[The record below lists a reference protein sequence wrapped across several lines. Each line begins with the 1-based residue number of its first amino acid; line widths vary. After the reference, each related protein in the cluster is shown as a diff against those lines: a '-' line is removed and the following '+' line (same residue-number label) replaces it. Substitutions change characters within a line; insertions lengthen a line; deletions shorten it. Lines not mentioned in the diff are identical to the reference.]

1 MPSEEVLAIEGGVPL
16 SGTVAVNGSKNATL
30 PEMAAALMADGP
42 LRLTNVPAIEDVETM
57 CAILDSI
64 GASTVRQADS
74 VTVDPR
80 GVRGGTPDPQ
90 ASRRIRASL
99 LLLGPLLTTVGE
111 AQLPRPGG
119 DDIGARRIEQ
129 HVGGLRLM
137 GAKVWD
143 TSEGIR
149 ATATRLHGAHIPL
162 DMPTVTGT
170 ENLMMAAARAE
181 GITIISNAAREPH
194 VVDLANCLNSMGARV
209 SGAGGDRLVVE
220 GVSRLHEAEHR
231 VRPDYIEAGTYALA
245 AAATGGDVLIADVT
259 CEDLDQLFHKLR
271 TAGCVVEEG
280 SSWVRVSRPGSL
292 QAVDMTT
299 WPHPGFATD
308 LQSQWV
314 ALMTQARGDS
324 TVWEALYENR
334 FRPVEQLRRLGAR
347 IEVEG
352 RIAVVHGGTPLVGA
366 ELVASDIRSGAAL
379 VIAGL
384 CAQGRTTCREV
395 RHLDR
400 GYQNLVGKL
409 TNLGA
414 RLTLLE
420 PAAPAGN

>member
-1 MPSEEVLAIEGGVPL
+1 MPSEEVLEIEGGVPL
-16 SGTVAVNGSKNATL
+16 SGTVAVSGSKNATL
-30 PEMAAALMADGP
+30 PEMAAAIMSDGP

-57 CAILDSI
+57 CAILGSL
-64 GASTVRQADS
+64 GATTQRLADS
-74 VTVDPR
+74 VTVDPK
-80 GVRGGTPDPQ
+80 GVSGGTPDPK
-90 ASRRIRASL
+90 ASKRMRASL
-99 LLLGPLLTTVGE
+99 LLLGPLLTAFGE
-111 AQLPRPGG
+111 ADLPRPGG

-129 HVGGLRLM
+129 HVEGLRLM

-143 TSEGIR
+143 TPDGIR
-149 ATATRLHGAHIPL
+149 ATARSLHGAHIPL

-170 ENLMMAAARAE
+170 ENLMMAAARAD

-194 VVDLANCLNSMGARV
+194 VVDLANCLNSMGARIF
-209 SGAGGDRLVVE
+209 GAGGDRVVVE
-220 GVSRLHEAEHR
+220 GVSRLHQAEHR

-245 AAATGGDVLIADVT
+245 AAATGGEVVIADVI
-259 CEDLDQLFHKLR
+259 CEDLLQLFHKLR
-271 TAGCVVEEG
+271 AAGCMVEEG
-280 SSWVRVSRPGSL
+280 SSWAKVSRPGPL

-314 ALMTQARGDS
+314 ALMTQAEGDS

-352 RIAVVHGGTPLVGA
+352 RIAVVHGMTPLVGA
-366 ELVASDIRSGAAL
+366 ELVVSDIRSGAAL

-384 CAQGRTTCREV
+384 CAEGRTTCREV

-409 TNLGA
+409 ANLGA
-414 RLTLLE
+414 RLSLLE
-420 PAAPAGN
+420 PAAPAES